1 MCGVRLNSDV
11 LQLVTF
17 RLGKEEYAIDVLKV
31 QEIIRMVGITPI
43 PNAPYVVEGVINLRG
58 RVIPVVNL
66 RKKFGVQEGCD
77 TSQSKIIVVD
87 IGIICGLIVDTVS
100 EVLRLPLSSVEPP
113 PSFANSG
120 GFKAI
125 KGIGKLN
132 GRLLILLEVSRLF
145 ENSELN
151 TMGQIAREGE
161 V

>member
-1 MCGVRLNSDV
+1 MRLNSDV

-17 RLGKEEYAIDVLKV
+17 RLGEEEYAIDILKV
-31 QEIIRMVGITPI
+31 QEIIRMVEVTPI

-66 RKKFGVQEGCD
+66 RKKFGVQGDCS
-77 TSQSKIIVVD
+77 TAQSKIIVVD

-100 EVLRLPLSSVEPP
+100 EVLRLPLDSVEPP
-113 PSFANSG
+113 PSFANNAGSR
-120 GFKAI
+120 AI
-125 KGIGKLN
+125 KGIGKLDD
-132 GRLLILLEVSRLF
+132 RLLILLEVSRLF

-151 TMGQIAREGE
+151 TMGQITGEGE